1 MILVTYQVS
10 LRFCFES
17 SVFHWSEFFKL
28 CINIHGS
35 AEGKEVQMIEE
46 LTQRQM
52 NSILPIKLSERH
64 TILSKGMIFLPGK
77 SNFAEYVLQ
86 KQKSAHSVFCI
97 LGIPN
102 QFIKSF
108 LFFIFTPVQI
118 CCAIFKMLNAE
129 CNCFTDK
136 NLQLIDINDKVDLE
150 ITNLDYTSLLIQL

>member
-10 LRFCFES
+10 LRFCLES

-35 AEGKEVQMIEE
+35 AEGKEVQMTEE

-86 KQKSAHSVFCI
+86 NRSQHI
-97 LGIPN
+97 
-102 QFIKSF
+102 QFFAF
-108 LFFIFTPVQI
+108 LEYPISSSKVFFILFLHLFRYAVQYLK
-118 CCAIFKMLNAE
+118 C
-129 CNCFTDK
+129 
-136 NLQLIDINDKVDLE
+136 
-150 ITNLDYTSLLIQL
+150 

>member
-10 LRFCFES
+10 LLFCLES

-28 CINIHGS
+28 CIHGS

-102 QFIKSF
+102 QFIKSIF
-108 LFFIFTPVQI
+108 YFIFTPVQI

-136 NLQLIDINDKVDLE
+136 NLQLIDINDKVD
-150 ITNLDYTSLLIQL
+150 YTSLFIQL